1 MEEDLEF
8 GKKVSIN
15 DDTMEVVIDSTK
27 IVVLLRS
34 FLDIQQRR
42 AQAYSKLK
50 RFVTSFFYGK
60 AFVLIPRNCTKIQL
74 NFYFFHLIFT
84 LPYIYFVS
92 VF

>member
-15 DDTMEVVIDSTK
+15 DDTMEVVDSTK

-50 RFVTSFFYGK
+50 RFATSFFD
-60 AFVLIPRNCTKIQL
+60 AKIQL
-74 NFYFFHLIFT
+74 NFYFFILF
-84 LPYIYFVS
+84 LLYIIS
-92 VF
+92 IL

>member
-15 DDTMEVVIDSTK
+15 DDTMEVVDSTK

-50 RFVTSFFYGK
+50 RFVTSFFD
-60 AFVLIPRNCTKIQL
+60 AKIQL
-74 NFYFFHLIFT
+74 NFYFFILF
-84 LPYIYFVS
+84 LLYIIS
-92 VF
+92 IL